1 MAKIRVHELAKELD
15 VQNKDILS
23 FLQGKGV
30 EAKAAQSSV
39 DEDAARLVRKAFGGG
54 APSGDAKAAAPSKRE
69 PEKEPLR
76 KPGAEAKA
84 KEPSRKPEGE
94 ARESPGQ
101 PSSGRGPGGPEA
113 GREGTEK
120 KTIKPEMKSEIKSEI
135 KSDKK
140 ELEKKELE
148 KKVTGKEEAVKQ
160 ETVKQAKN
168 AADTPKK
175 KLIIVSN
182 PQYSEM
188 KEQRSGQGG
197 NGRRQGGQGNQ
208 GGQNSQNNQNRR
220 QGGQGNQNG
229 QNRSQGGQNRSQ
241 GGQNRGQG
249 GRGRTQASA
258 PVRQPIRPLT
268 PPSPTPAVQ
277 MVPPKPQTKA
287 PRPEPAENRQ
297 TQAVREAEQQVK
309 KTEAARAEMPAND
322 RPQGDR
328 VQNDRP
334 ANDRAQNDRPRNDRP
349 QGDRPREERGDRPRD
364 DRYQGDRPRNDR
376 PREDRGDRSRNDR
389 PQGDRPRND
398 RYQGGGQDRPARD
411 GRYQGGRGQD
421 GRDGR
426 GQGGYQGGRGQDG
439 RDGRGQGSY
448 QGGSGRTGQY
458 QSRGGDGQNART
470 QGDRQNGYQR
480 GGRPGMGGAPGER
493 RGPGGGPGGSRGFN
507 GAPRDGRG
515 NGGPGGGFRDNK
527 PGKGFGG
534 ESPAKDMEKKRE
546 EEKRRASS
554 QEKGKR
560 SRKDHIYEEDE
571 ALKNKPGRFIRP
583 EKKKEDAAEEVI
595 KVITLP
601 ETITIKEFAEKM
613 KVQPSAIVKK
623 LFLEGKIVTVNQ
635 EISYEDAENIAMEH
649 DILCEKEVK
658 VDVIEELLKEGEE
671 DEASLVERPPVIC
684 VMGHVDHGKT
694 SLLDTIRKT
703 NVTDREAGG
712 ITQHIGAYTVNV
724 SGRKITFLDTPGH
737 EAFTAMRMRGANSTD
752 IAILVVAADDGVM
765 PQTIEAISHAKAA
778 GTEIVVAVNK
788 IDKPSAN
795 IERVKQELTEYE
807 LIATDWGGNTEFVPV
822 SAKSGQGIEE
832 LLETILLTADI
843 MELKANPN
851 RRARGLVI
859 EAELDKGRGPVAT
872 VLVQKGTLHVGD
884 FISAGACYGKVRA
897 MIDDKGR
904 RVKEA
909 TPSMPVEILG
919 LSDVP
924 TAGEVFLAHENDKTA
939 KSYAETYLAQNKEKM
954 LEETKSKMSLDDL
967 FSQIK
972 EGNLKELNLIVKAD
986 VQGSVEA
993 VKQSLVKLSN
1003 EEVVVKCI
1011 HGGVGAVNESDVTLA
1026 SASNAIIIGFNV
1038 RPDTTAKAT
1047 AEREG
1052 VDMRLYKVIYQAIED
1067 VEAAMKGMLDP
1078 VFEEKVLGHAE
1089 IRQIFKA
1096 SQIGNIAGS
1105 YVLDGVFQR
1114 GCKIRITR
1122 EGSQI
1127 YEGALASLKRF
1138 KDDVKEVKEGF
1149 ECGLVFEGFDQI
1161 QEMDM
1166 VEAYVMVEVPR

>member
-120 KTIKPEMKSEIKSEI
+120 KTIKPEMKSEI

-349 QGDRPREERGDRPRD
+349 QGDRPREDRGDRPRD

-534 ESPAKDMEKKRE
+534 EAPGKDMEKKRE

-554 QEKGKR
+554 QEKSKR
-560 SRKDHIYEEDE
+560 SKKDHIYEEDE
-571 ALKNKPGRFIRP
+571 AVKNRPGRFIRP
-583 EKKKEDAAEEVI
+583 EKKKEEAAEEVI
-595 KVITLP
+595 KVIVLP
-601 ETITIKEFAEKM
+601 ERITIKDLADKM
-613 KVQPSAIVKK
+613 KLPPAMLVKK

-972 EGNLKELNLIVKAD
+972 EGSLKELNLIVKAD